1 MRFILAPSACPLVL
15 LLVALWSVPA
25 PMVEAQ
31 DQTKALRQRADTVSK
46 RRNKLV
52 AAVLNQYDINYC
64 VDRHGIV
71 TQVNLTGEWLKV
83 TRIDVVPITTKKD
96 PNIDE
101 VVGHEVFI
109 YTDKET
115 LHLQSYLKVR

>member
-1 MRFILAPSACPLVL
+1 MRFTVAPSACPLVL
-15 LLVALWSVPA
+15 LFVALWFIPA

-31 DQTKALRQRADTVSK
+31 DQTKALRQRADRVSK

-52 AAVLNQYDINYC
+52 AAVLNQYGINYC

-83 TRIDVVPITTKKD
+83 TRIDVVPITAKED
-96 PNIDE
+96 PNVDE

-109 YTDKET
+109 YTEKET
-115 LHLQSYLKVR
+115 LHLHSYLKVR